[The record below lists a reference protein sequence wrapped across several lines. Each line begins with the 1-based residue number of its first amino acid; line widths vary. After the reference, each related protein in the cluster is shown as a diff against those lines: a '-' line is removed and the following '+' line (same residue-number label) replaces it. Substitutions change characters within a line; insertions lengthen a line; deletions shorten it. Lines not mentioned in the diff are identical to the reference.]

1 MLTDPQ
7 SLTVNAVAKSMPRI
21 QDIPGGTRYRYRT
34 TTDEYVFDIQHRVG
48 KITGGQ
54 PGESHVV
61 RVHYTVFAT
70 ATVPKQEFYA
80 TLTIQNGDGMDLT
93 QARYVTL
100 ALCAWAVSA
109 TIDRLLIGES

>member
-7 SLTVNAVAKSMPRI
+7 SITVNAVAKSMPRI

-34 TTDEYVFDIQHRVG
+34 TTDEFLFDIRHTVG
-48 KITGGQ
+48 KITGGGL
-54 PGESHVV
+54 GESHTV
-61 RVHYTVFAT
+61 RVKYTVFKT
-70 ATVPKQEFYA
+70 AVVPEQVFYA
-80 TLTIQNGDGMDLT
+80 TLAIQNGDGMDLT

-109 TIDRLLIGES
+109 TIDRLLVGES